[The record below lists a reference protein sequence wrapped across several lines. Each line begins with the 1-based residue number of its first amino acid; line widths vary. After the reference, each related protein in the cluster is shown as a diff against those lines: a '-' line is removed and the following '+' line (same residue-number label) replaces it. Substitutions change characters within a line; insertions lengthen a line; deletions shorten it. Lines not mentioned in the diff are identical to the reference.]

1 MFSFLLIHT
10 NSSLARNLIHS
21 IFEVIHKRHPLNP
34 LKNQHFWHP
43 SSFLRHLGS
52 KTPLLVSH
60 LQLRPPTFPVK
71 IKTAT
76 SVLTH
81 THTHTHTLGYSNTD
95 YQIGHSHFP
104 WLLLLDQAGSIMVF
118 WRQDKKQTVKETE
131 ETAIIYILLMYFTC
145 TWHLLAPNYGK
156 KVLMD
161 DINWVGT

>member
-10 NSSLARNLIHS
+10 NSSLAGNLIHS
-21 IFEVIHKRHPLNP
+21 IFGVIHKRHPLNS
-34 LKNQHFWHP
+34 LKNQHFWQP

-60 LQLRPPTFPVK
+60 VQLRPPTSLVK
-71 IKTAT
+71 KQPQVC
-76 SVLTH
+76 SH

-104 WLLLLDQAGSIMVF
+104 CLLLLDQAGSIMVF
-118 WRQDKKQTVKETE
+118 WRQDIKQTVKETE
-131 ETAIIYILLMYFTC
+131 ETAIIYISLMYFTC

-156 KVLMD
+156 KVCLMD
-161 DINWVGT
+161 DINWAGN

>member
-10 NSSLARNLIHS
+10 NSSLAGNLIHS
-21 IFEVIHKRHPLNP
+21 IFGVIHKRHPLNS
-34 LKNQHFWHP
+34 LKNQHFWQP

-60 LQLRPPTFPVK
+60 VQLQPPTPLVK
-71 IKTAT
+71 KTAT

-104 WLLLLDQAGSIMVF
+104 CLLLLDQAGSIMVF
-118 WRQDKKQTVKETE
+118 WRQDIKQTVKETE
-131 ETAIIYILLMYFTC
+131 ETAIIYISLMYFTC

-156 KVLMD
+156 KVCLMD
-161 DINWVGT
+161 DINWAGN